1 MEKELYEMLVDFP
14 DSYDSFV
21 DGTMSYARKKP
32 ERMIKIIDYIKNN
45 KDLTSSDVVL
55 FIINQPDF
63 YEDSA
68 VNRAMVS

>member
-32 ERMIKIIDYIKNN
+32 ERMMKIIDYIKNN
-45 KDLTSSDVVL
+45 IGLTSSDVVL